1 MYNPGSDPDQLFGLL
16 AACLRYVDL
25 ICDPAD
31 LVSKLAIRCNR
42 FKFHKLEGWL
52 WTMWSPSVIDWLYS
66 KEGKIHFGPNSNSK
80 VDRPP
85 YQNQCDVRTSVRP
98 WKAWLLSLTLG
109 NQSWL
114 VIWIKCPTQT
124 LNTFSVFP
132 SLQHFASAF
141 CQAGPE
147 ASHHLSRRTQG
158 RRYWTPCVH
167 LSQKGRWGIVGITG
181 GSFDIIWYL
190 RPAHLKYFPW
200 QSWWQFRLFR
210 VSLRP
215 DVPRNIVIK
224 HDDRFDLI
232 PDQMDVICFV
242 KRNASDP
249 HLAQDTWLLSMSIL
263 WRYADML
270 VSLSTH

>member
-1 MYNPGSDPDQLFGLL
+1 MWTWYVTLLTWYRSLPFAATGSNFTS
-16 AACLRYVDL
+16 LRVDCEPCGAPVSLIDCIPRKVRSILDRIQIRKWIGPHAKINVTYV
-25 ICDPAD
+25 
-31 LVSKLAIRCNR
+31 
-42 FKFHKLEGWL
+42 
-52 WTMWSPSVIDWLYS
+52 
-66 KEGKIHFGPNSNSK
+66 
-80 VDRPP
+80 
-85 YQNQCDVRTSVRP
+85 TSVRP